1 MSEGAMT
8 PLGHALREFSVR
20 VNGHS
25 HVRALARK
33 WQTSLYVQGLD
44 SPECFRLVLEE
55 GQIVKIEPTEPPTHD
70 TLLLR
75 GDTQVLESVF
85 SGRLH
90 PLSAYNEGQLE
101 MYGPQADQIKLDA
114 ISLLIWGA

>member
-1 MSEGAMT
+1 MT

-25 HVRALARK
+25 HVRVLARN
-33 WQTSLYVQGLD
+33 WQTSLHVQSLD
-44 SPECFRLVLEE
+44 SPECFRLVLKE
-55 GQIVKIEPTEPPTHD
+55 GQIVEIASIEPPTHD
-70 TLLLR
+70 ALLLR
-75 GDTQVLESVF
+75 GETRVLESVF
-85 SGRLH
+85 SGGLH